1 MKRVIFLITVLV
13 AVLPFVILAFMVQL
27 RLFSLAPAL
36 WITFLFFRGIVVKP
50 NEDGT
55 EFLIKGDKNE

>member
-1 MKRVIFLITVLV
+1 MKRVIYLITVLV

-36 WITFLFFRGIVVKP
+36 WITLLFFRGIEVKP

>member
-13 AVLPFVILAFMVQL
+13 AVLPFVILAFMVRL
-27 RLFSLAPAL
+27 RLFALAPAL
-36 WITFLFFRGIVVKP
+36 WITFLFFRGIEVKP
-50 NEDGT
+50 NEDVT